1 MQEEYATEAKRS
13 KDGLAQAKV
22 LLKDLIE
29 TLRTMFGEWQESRF
43 TWLPW
48 LLSTQRMLMD

>member
-1 MQEEYATEAKRS
+1 MQEEHAAEAKES

-29 TLRTMFGEWQESRF
+29 TLRPMFGEWQKSEF
-43 TWLPW
+43 TWLLW